1 MLPDADV
8 VVSNV
13 GEHAVIEGKA
23 VTPVLF
29 FRLRGNLHHNMGAAL
44 PHHFRKQLLQ
54 HNRLRRCIF

>member
-1 MLPDADV
+1 MLPGADV

-13 GEHAVIEGKA
+13 GEHTVIKRNSI
-23 VTPVLF
+23 TPVLF